1 MTLVVTSEL
10 DLKKT
15 CASSPQ
21 ILQQIEYT
29 SKLKKSEDVEPIL
42 SFARARNELLTIGG
56 MMWLFLK
63 TGV

>member
-21 ILQQIEYT
+21 ILQIEYT